1 MKKLH
6 YDGFWLNVPEKK
18 DEHYSVTGAAPNK
31 VKNAVKHLEKQGAVI
46 PSTVVI
52 NSLRKE
58 LGIVP
63 TEILND

>member
-6 YDGFWLNVPEKK
+6 YEGFWLNVPENK
-18 DEHYSVTGAAPNK
+18 DEHYSFTGAAPNK
-31 VKNAVKHLEKQGAVI
+31 VKNAVKLLEKKAVVM

-63 TEILND
+63 TEILSV